1 MNAGSL
7 AASLSYRAATR
18 RHCSMLLKPFDPRT
32 FPCARRR
39 EEGRRKIASGFC
51 RCPARRASGGHP
63 WAVHGVERE
72 FDRPRSPTFAG
83 IASLVGSKSVTVYVA
98 EIKGRGIAAFH
109 ADTGSDAERV
119 VRDRVFRD
127 DLMVLATGGLP
138 LWDGVTDIKIR
149 LAGPDEETKW
159 RASRAKAIRRGNI
172 EESDVGWVAF
182 LVALTDRRNGD
193 RAGREARRSMAARR
207 RAPI

>member
-1 MNAGSL
+1 
-7 AASLSYRAATR
+7 
-18 RHCSMLLKPFDPRT
+18 MLLKPFDPKTLSMRSQEGGRT
-32 FPCARRR
+32 SKNRKRFLPMPCA
-39 EEGRRKIASGFC
+39 ASVGW
-51 RCPARRASGGHP
+51 SSL
-63 WAVHGVERE
+63 AVHGVERE
-72 FDRPRSPTFAG
+72 FDRPPSRTAAG

-109 ADTGSDAERV
+109 ADTGSDAERL
-119 VRDRVFRD
+119 VRDRAFLD
-127 DLMVLATGGLP
+127 DLMVLASGGLP
-138 LWDGVTDIKIR
+138 LWDGVTDIEVR
-149 LAGPDEETKW
+149 PARPDEEAKW